1 MNERDEVLDGEK
13 CRLNGYRTAE
23 GGPVSQPATL
33 TSFLTL
39 LNSRDI

>member
-1 MNERDEVLDGEK
+1 MLDGEK
-13 CRLNGYRTAE
+13 CRLNAHCTAE
-23 GGPVSQPATL
+23 GGPVSQPATF